1 MPSTTN
7 RCRSLSV
14 RPRPNERA
22 AAKSCLLHDPVTRT
36 GSGRGARRQLK
47 IARRGCEHVVAWA
60 ALRWLA
66 MRDDRV
72 DYGNEHR
79 AKDV

>member
-22 AAKSCLLHDPVTRT
+22 PEPPKAASCTTRSPGRALAEVRGGSLRSSVADASTSLHGQHCD
-36 GSGRGARRQLK
+36 G
-47 IARRGCEHVVAWA
+47 
-60 ALRWLA
+60 
-66 MRDDRV
+66 
-72 DYGNEHR
+72 
-79 AKDV
+79 